1 MKAKSFRISTRHSG
15 MRRFIRVSIHPDA
28 DSMRTAALRHSKRE
42 GWIRDDE
49 YALAHGVT
57 HIVDVRRINPDGSE
71 TRKPMAAHVRLY
83 DGALS
88 TGVVVH
94 EATHA
99 AMAIY
104 NQDCLAEAPVHEG
117 MDREEI
123 LAYLVGDLSAAMV
136 NKLYE
141 FGYYGKNEDA

>member
-1 MKAKSFRISTRHSG
+1 
-15 MRRFIRVSIHPDA
+15 
-28 DSMRTAALRHSKRE
+28 MRTAALRHSRRE

-49 YALAHGVT
+49 YDRAHGVT
-57 HIVDVRRINPDGSE
+57 HIHDVVYIGPDRTE
-71 TRKPMAAHVRLY
+71 TRRPMAAHIRLY

-88 TGVVVH
+88 TNVVTH

-104 NQDCLAEAPVHEG
+104 NQDCLDEAPVHEN

-136 NKLYE
+136 KKIYQL
-141 FGYYGKNEDA
+141 GYYGKNEDA